1 MKKIKKLMKKMASA
15 IVVYF
20 LAMPTSF
27 ARVEYL
33 YGPMP
38 DKLLKEEPP
47 EPIKPSFPKTLV
59 IVPIVF
65 VLGIIVYLLKSKS
78 NKKRKIITA
87 VIALILATLICFGI
101 YNYYYNPDFK

>member
-1 MKKIKKLMKKMASA
+1 MKKIKKLMKKMASV

-38 DKLLKEEPP
+38 VGTLQKAPP
-47 EPIKPSFPKTLV
+47 EPMKPSFPKSLV

-65 VLGIIVYLLKSKS
+65 ALGIIVYLLKSKS

-101 YNYYYNPDFK
+101 YNYYYNPEF